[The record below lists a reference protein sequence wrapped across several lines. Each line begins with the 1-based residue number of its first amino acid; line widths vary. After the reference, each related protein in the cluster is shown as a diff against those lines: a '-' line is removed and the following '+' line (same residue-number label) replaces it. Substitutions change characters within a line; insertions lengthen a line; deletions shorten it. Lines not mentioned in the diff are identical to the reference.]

1 MQRIKLGVVGRY
13 HGQTR
18 RRRVCPREVPK
29 ARERGSGGLR
39 GVLSPPSWSR
49 GRAPGNVFANKCYGD
64 AIWGL
69 LRGTFETTL
78 AMFLRPD
85 N

>member
-1 MQRIKLGVVGRY
+1 MEVEVEVESVEGVEAWKRGR
-13 HGQTR
+13 
-18 RRRVCPREVPK
+18 
-29 ARERGSGGLR
+29 RGSGGLR
-39 GVLSPPSWSR
+39 GVLSPQSGSR
-49 GRAPGNVFANKCYGD
+49 GRAPRKYFVNKRYGD

-78 AMFLRPD
+78 AMFLRSD